1 MFNIYTYDKNQGM
14 PEDDIC
20 YIIAKGGV
28 YLKKKMGLIDSLV
41 PVKNLS
47 FLDDIDCFAKMDI
60 PKIPGVIYTQIFDFF
75 KKVYRDHRSEGL
87 AIIYFNPKKKNFKVH
102 IPEQRVTGSAVDVE
116 AGYQI
121 GIKNYQPVCSIH
133 SHPGFSAFH
142 SGTDTHD
149 EEDFDGLH
157 ITVGEVES
165 TAHKIVASVVSNG
178 YRVQVDPMDYIDG
191 VYETE
196 FSHYAANVF
205 RPSYELVNDVK
216 VYKKDAK
223 VKTGFMISQHLST
236 VECDPKWLVNVGK
249 YNFKKV
255 YGGYAGYVG
264 GNSIYGLGDDDGYGG
279 YSDLSNGFDYVSYYR
294 AMRDGIPGVVH
305 APQES
310 SQTQGVSTFNP
321 CHKCNL
327 KFAKGP
333 KQLAEMAKTFAKIME
348 AKKIEETEEVTSELL
363 WPRT

>member
-1 MFNIYTYDKNQGM
+1 MFNIYTYDKKQGI
-14 PEDDIC
+14 PTDDIC

-41 PVKNLS
+41 PVKSLS
-47 FLDDIDCFAKMDI
+47 FLDDINCFAKMNI
-60 PKIPGVIYTQIFDFF
+60 PKIPGIIYAQIFDFF
-75 KKVYRDHRSEGL
+75 KKVYHDHRSEGL
-87 AIIYFNPKKKNFKVH
+87 AIVYFNPKKKDFKVH
-102 IPEQRVTGSAVDVE
+102 IPEQAVTGSAVDVE
-116 AGYQI
+116 EGYQI

-142 SGTDTHD
+142 SGIDTHD

-157 ITVGEVES
+157 ITVGEVDS
-165 TAHKIVASVVSNG
+165 SAHKIVASVVSNG
-178 YRVQVDPMDYIDG
+178 YRVQVNPMDYIGG
-191 VYETE
+191 VFETE
-196 FSHYAANVF
+196 FSHYSANVF
-205 RPSYELVNDVK
+205 RPSFEMVGDEK

-223 VKTGFMISQHLST
+223 TKTGFMISQHLST

-255 YGGYAGYVG
+255 YGGGSYAGYGV
-264 GNSIYGLGDDDGYGG
+264 GNSVYGVDDGYEG
-279 YSDLSNGFDYVSYYR
+279 YSDLANGFDYAKYYQS
-294 AMRDGIPGVVH
+294 MREGIPGVIY
-305 APQES
+305 APQVP
-310 SQTQGVSTFNP
+310 GVSTFNP

-333 KQLAEMAKTFAKIME
+333 KQLADMAKLFSKQME
-348 AKKIEETEEVTSELL
+348 AKKIIETEEVSSELL